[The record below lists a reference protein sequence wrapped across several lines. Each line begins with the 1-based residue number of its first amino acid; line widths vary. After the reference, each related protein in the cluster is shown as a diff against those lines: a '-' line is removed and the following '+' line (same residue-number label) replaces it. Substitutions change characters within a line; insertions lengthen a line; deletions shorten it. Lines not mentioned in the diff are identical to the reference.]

1 MSAEQGRSVRRRL
14 SNTRRSSSSRRS
26 RAVDRSGTARTSWL
40 ALGIA
45 AVIAGVAALFFVVR
59 DSSVRVVAESS
70 SPPPIA
76 APDRTARL
84 SSDAP
89 SEAPRT
95 AVATTLAPEVQTA
108 RTEVTELDA
117 GGPGIIRGRITAAPG
132 VELPKT
138 WTLVIEPHP
147 FLKGRER
154 AVSRRIEFTN
164 GEQEFKV
171 GGLPLAGY
179 NVRAIADGLNDVAC
193 SALLVESSS
202 NVFVNPQFRRAGFID
217 GSVVDAR
224 GAPVEGMT
232 VTITS
237 DATHARTSVRTG
249 ANGDYVI
256 PNVTDGDYSLSIG
269 EPNAPLLEP
278 DRLAFKAPSMRFP
291 TRRLPETGSI
301 RLFTVD
307 PSRRSLANVEV
318 SGYSTGGAALRTTT
332 DGHGT
337 SFVRYLAPGKYRLQA
352 KIEDGRRAEQWV
364 DVTAGQESI
373 VELNLKR

>member
-14 SNTRRSSSSRRS
+14 SNTRASSSSPCP
-26 RAVDRSGTARTSWL
+26 RALPRSGAARTSWL

-45 AVIAGVAALFFVVR
+45 ALIAGVATLFLVVR
-59 DSSVRVVAESS
+59 DSSERVVAEGS
-70 SPPPIA
+70 SPRSIDV
-76 APDRTARL
+76 PDRIARGT
-84 SSDAP
+84 SGAP
-89 SEAPRT
+89 SESART
-95 AVATTLAPEVQTA
+95 PVATTAVPEEQPA
-108 RTEVTELDA
+108 HREVTEVDA
-117 GGPGIIRGRITAAPG
+117 VGPGIIRGRITAAPG

-147 FLKGRER
+147 FLKGRDR

-171 GGLPLAGY
+171 AGLPLAGY
-179 NVRAIADGLNDVAC
+179 NVRAIANGLNDVAC

-217 GSVVDAR
+217 GSVVDVH

-237 DATHARTSVRTG
+237 DATQARTSVRTD
-249 ANGDYVI
+249 ANGAYVI
-256 PNVTDGDYSLSIG
+256 PNVTDGDCSLSIG
-269 EPNAPLLEP
+269 EPNAPLLKP
-278 DRLAFKAPSMRFP
+278 DRLAFKSPSMRFP

-301 RLFTVD
+301 RVFTVD
-307 PSRRSLANVEV
+307 PSRGSLANVEV

-332 DGHGT
+332 DGRGT
-337 SFVRYLAPGKYRLQA
+337 GFVRYLAPGKYRLQA

-373 VELNLKR
+373 VELSLKP